1 MSKAIPAEHEGLIP
15 HLVCERC
22 ADAIEFY
29 KKAFGATEISRTVS
43 PDGKRIMHA
52 EIRIGGKPLF
62 LNDDFPE
69 FCGGKSQSPT
79 ALGGTPVTIH
89 RYVED
94 CDAAI
99 ERAVSAGGTVKMPA
113 ADMFWGDRYGV
124 VADPFG
130 HSWSIA
136 THQRDLTPDQIAKE
150 MKEAFAHAPSHA

>member
-1 MSKAIPAEHEGLIP
+1 MSQAIPTDQQGLIP
-15 HLVCERC
+15 HLTCDGC

-29 KKAFGATEISRTVS
+29 KKAFGAEEICRMPA

-52 EIRIGGKPLF
+52 AIRIDDRPLF

-69 FCGGKSQSPT
+69 FCGGKSQSPK

-99 ERAVSAGGTVKMPA
+99 QRAKDAGATVKMPPE
-113 ADMFWGDRYGV
+113 DMFWGDRYGV
-124 VADPFG
+124 VTDPFG
-130 HSWSIA
+130 HSWSLA
-136 THQRDLTPDQIAKE
+136 THLRDLTPEQMNKG
-150 MKEAFAHAPSHA
+150 MQEAFAQA